1 MRSFASALVAAAIVA
16 MCLPLPARAG
26 PQATN
31 AATLFREAR
40 TRETAIRREIDAR
53 RTPAAREALLERART
68 LVHAY
73 DDIAR
78 LFPRDRYADDAVWQG
93 ATLAADVFWEFGET
107 ADRDTA
113 LRLLKTLATRYP
125 SSTFAA
131 QVTGQRT
138 RLGAAPPQATAPPA
152 PGPTIP
158 RSVPNAPQARL
169 TSIRREVMPGA
180 LRLVVELDAETAFHD
195 TQLDAPT
202 RLLLDLHNAQP
213 IDTLRN
219 ATRMF
224 QDDVVRR
231 IQVTGIA
238 GSTTRLALDLS
249 GNTPHTTYALYNP
262 YRVVIDFA
270 REATPAQLAQIAR
283 PARAESAPPPQ
294 PNTRGG
300 FSLSRQLGLG
310 VARVV
315 IDPGHGGHD
324 PGAMSGGL
332 SEADLVL
339 DVALRLERLLLKQPG
354 VQVVLTRRSD
364 IFVPLEERTALAN
377 REEADLFLSIHGNAS
392 GDDRLQGVETYFLNF
407 APNPAAEAVAARENA
422 ASTRTM
428 GQLPDILKAIA
439 LNNKL
444 DESRDF
450 ASLVQSAMLDKLKR
464 SNKGVK
470 DLGVKQAPFT
480 VLVGAT
486 MPSVLSEISFLTNK
500 QDAALLRGNAY
511 RQQIAEALFTGVMSY
526 QRSLKATTTAGA
538 QP

>member
-1 MRSFASALVAAAIVA
+1 MHSFASALVVAAIVA
-16 MCLPLPARAG
+16 LCLPLPARAG
-26 PQATN
+26 AQATN
-31 AATLFREAR
+31 AASLFREAR
-40 TRETAIRREIDAR
+40 TRETAIRQEIDAR
-53 RTPAAREALLERART
+53 RTPAARGALLDRART
-68 LVHAY
+68 LVNAY

-78 LFPRDRYADDAVWQG
+78 LFPKDRYADDAIWQG

-138 RLGAAPPQATAPPA
+138 RLDAAPPQATALPA
-152 PGPTIP
+152 PPPTIP

-213 IDTLRN
+213 IATLRN
-219 ATRMF
+219 ATRTF

-231 IQVTGIA
+231 IQVMGIA
-238 GSTTRLALDLS
+238 GTTRLAFDLS

-270 REATPAQLAQIAR
+270 REATAAQLAQIAR
-283 PARAESAPPPQ
+283 PARAESASPPQ

-324 PGAMSGGL
+324 PGAMSGG
-332 SEADLVL
+332 
-339 DVALRLERLLLKQPG
+339 
-354 VQVVLTRRSD
+354 
-364 IFVPLEERTALAN
+364 
-377 REEADLFLSIHGNAS
+377 
-392 GDDRLQGVETYFLNF
+392 
-407 APNPAAEAVAARENA
+407 
-422 ASTRTM
+422 
-428 GQLPDILKAIA
+428 
-439 LNNKL
+439 
-444 DESRDF
+444 
-450 ASLVQSAMLDKLKR
+450 
-464 SNKGVK
+464 
-470 DLGVKQAPFT
+470 
-480 VLVGAT
+480 
-486 MPSVLSEISFLTNK
+486 
-500 QDAALLRGNAY
+500 
-511 RQQIAEALFTGVMSY
+511 
-526 QRSLKATTTAGA
+526 
-538 QP
+538 